1 MPVTEMGPLPDR
13 LVGSCQA
20 FPSMV
25 VEFLY
30 PVEFWG
36 TVNKKQT
43 GKEWGVILV
52 CTATSAIHVN
62 FSESYSTDRF
72 LMALKRF
79 LFVRGTPFMIQF
91 DTVRE
96 HRISE
101 HRIS

>member
-1 MPVTEMGPLPDR
+1 MGPLPDN

-20 FPSMV
+20 FPSMA

-52 CTATSAIHVN
+52 CTAPSMSIFQNHTQQTG
-62 FSESYSTDRF
+62 F
-72 LMALKRF
+72 
-79 LFVRGTPFMIQF
+79 
-91 DTVRE
+91 
-96 HRISE
+96 
-101 HRIS
+101 